1 MERMR
6 TTISITLEGKD
17 TPFFT
22 AGSSR
27 RLTEEEI
34 HEIVMNEGVVGLDP
48 DKCKVEIYHNF

>member
-27 RLTEEEI
+27 RLTEDEI
-34 HEIVMNEGVVGLDP
+34 HEIVTNEGLIGLDP
-48 DKCKVEIYHNF
+48 TKCKVEIIHNF